1 MYGLIH
7 SCVKEWV
14 LNNYGKNK
22 WKEILEISGADDE
35 QTFLNF
41 QCYPDKATL
50 DFIVIVVA
58 HLGISLE
65 YFLEG
70 VGVHFVDFTIEKGY
84 GEMLHTL
91 GRNFHAFLDNLDYLH
106 CYLMTTA
113 FPGIVMPS
121 FACTEDQNDP
131 NVLYVDYYSRRE
143 GLQALAIGALR
154 GCAKNFYN
162 LAVRFEVIFTTEEK
176 INETDTVHHVRFK
189 VTQLGRLD
197 SPSLALA
204 ETERVTSPASVE
216 VAPSSLAPPNV
227 NFIST
232 AEFSA
237 IHPYH
242 FIFDKNLSVKQYGFG
257 IGVLCPSVRSF
268 PAVNDLMDLVWPYT
282 TLSYENVE
290 RFKNLVFQFAVTNGT
305 KKTEGTVLRGEL
317 VFLVNDLVL
326 FLGNPMV
333 NSLKEL
339 ADRSLKISDIPR
351 SDSTR
356 ELILLKHQR
365 STEFDLM
372 QRLEATTA
380 ELKRTAAALERE
392 KEKTDRLLHSML
404 PPEVAHKLKGG
415 SHVQEAFE
423 SATILF
429 SDIVTFTVIASKCEP
444 HQIVMLLNEMYT
456 RFDAATES
464 NCVYKVE
471 TIGDA
476 YMVVG
481 GIPTRAP
488 DHATRV
494 VGQAI
499 DMVRLA
505 REVAH
510 PLTGEPVQIRVGV
523 HTGPAVAGVV
533 GQKMPR
539 YCLFGDTVN
548 VASRMESHGVPG
560 RIHISANCKR

>member
-1 MYGLIH
+1 MA
-7 SCVKEWV
+7 C
-14 LNNYGKNK
+14 
-22 WKEILEISGADDE
+22 
-35 QTFLNF
+35 
-41 QCYPDKATL
+41 
-50 DFIVIVVA
+50 
-58 HLGISLE
+58 
-65 YFLEG
+65 
-70 VGVHFVDFTIEKGY
+70 FV
-84 GEMLHTL
+84 
-91 GRNFHAFLDNLDYLH
+91 
-106 CYLMTTA
+106 
-113 FPGIVMPS
+113 P
-121 FACTEDQNDP
+121 
-131 NVLYVDYYSRRE
+131 
-143 GLQALAIGALR
+143 GALR
-154 GCAKNFYN
+154 GCARNFYN
-162 LAVRFEVIFTTEEK
+162 LATRFEVVFKTQEK
-176 INETDTVHHVRFK
+176 INESDVVHHVRFK
-189 VTQLGRLD
+189 VTQLGRIG
-197 SPSLALA
+197 SPSLPSDSGPEKTRYL
-204 ETERVTSPASVE
+204 SPTDVSA
-216 VAPSSLAPPNV
+216 ASLAPDNV

-242 FIFDKNLSVKQYGFG
+242 FIFDKELTIKQYGFG
-257 IGVLCPSVRSF
+257 LRLLCPAVTSF
-268 PAVNDLMDLVWPYT
+268 PAVSTLMELVWPYT
-282 TLSYENVE
+282 TLSYDNVE
-290 RFKNLVFQFAVTNGT
+290 RFKNLVFQFAVISGT
-305 KKTEGTVLRGEL
+305 ERTVGTVLRGEL
-317 VFLVNDLVL
+317 IFLSKRLVL

-333 NSLKEL
+333 KSLKEL

-404 PPEVAHKLKGG
+404 PPEVAHKLKSGD
-415 SHVQEAFE
+415 HVQEAFE

-444 HQIVMLLNEMYT
+444 NQIVMLLNEMYI
-456 RFDAATES
+456 RFDAATE
-464 NCVYKVE
+464 NNRVYKVE

-481 GIPTRAP
+481 GIPTRVP

-494 VGQAI
+494 VSQAI

-510 PLTGEPVQIRVGV
+510 PITGDPVQIRVGV
-523 HTGPAVAGVV
+523 HTGPSVAGVV

-560 RIHISANCKR
+560 RIHISGACKRRLESEEKSQQFQLEPRGPVEIKGKGLMETYFVCTPFDPCPTPPAHKSKTTNGTGSRRGNGITRKRGESGVCHMQ